1 MRIVL
6 TGSTGHIGSVVR
18 RPQAEAGD
26 ALAGCCARRLP
37 GGPGVCD
44 ETTCQAPDAARRC
57 R

>member
-6 TGSTGHIGSVVR
+6 TGSTGHIGSLVR
-18 RPQAEAGD
+18 RPRAEAGH
-26 ALAGCCARRLP
+26 ALAGCARRLP

-44 ETTCQAPDAARRC
+44 ETTCQAPDAGRRC